1 MAQSLINKINNSLT
15 KVSLKD
21 MLFFTNNLS
30 LMIKSGVSVSQA
42 IEALQKQT
50 ENAKLQAV
58 LKDVSTRIK
67 KGEKLSSALAKH
79 PKVFS
84 DIFINMIKS
93 GEESGKLEEVLN
105 TLSNQLHKDHDL
117 ISKIKGALAYP
128 IVVLCATLSIT
139 SALIIFVIPKIKD
152 LFLEN
157 ELSLP
162 LPTRILLG
170 FSNFL
175 INYFYLFL
183 IFLVVAVIFFI
194 KFKKSLLGK
203 QILHRIILSLPI
215 LSKLSVKINL
225 ARISRSLS
233 SLLRTDIPVLKS
245 FLVTSKVVKNVYYK
259 KSLEQ
264 AAEKIKHGSSIHE
277 ALKAQGDLFPATMLQ
292 IVSVGEDTGSL
303 DEILDEMAK
312 FYEEDL
318 DNTLNNLP
326 SLIEPFLVLFLGV
339 VVGGI
344 ALSIMMPIFNLTKG
358 ALK

>member
-245 FLVTSKVVKNVYYK
+245 FLVTSKVVKN
-259 KSLEQ
+259 EN
-264 AAEKIKHGSSIHE
+264 
-277 ALKAQGDLFPATMLQ
+277 P
-292 IVSVGEDTGSL
+292 
-303 DEILDEMAK
+303 
-312 FYEEDL
+312 
-318 DNTLNNLP
+318 
-326 SLIEPFLVLFLGV
+326 
-339 VVGGI
+339 
-344 ALSIMMPIFNLTKG
+344 
-358 ALK
+358 